1 MRSRVAAILVAF
13 LLLSLLP
20 GAVAAARPVNPQAAA
35 HARVLAYWT
44 PARLRAATP
53 RDYTFDAVRGF
64 QPAAKPGGGGGSG
77 TTTGSSWNGGG
88 DMLRGSGK
96 VWFTIGGADYICSG
110 SVVREAK
117 SSQAIVL
124 TAGHCVVENDGTFAT
139 NFVFIP
145 AFDTKP
151 SYDCGSATAT
161 AYGCWVADALYADK
175 AFATAGGFNNTA
187 VQHDWA
193 FAVVSGGGF
202 NGTTQLNAA
211 VGDGFP
217 IQFNRNFSGQTLSA
231 FGYPA
236 AGKYRGSDLV
246 YCRGTVGT
254 DANTGGTTWSMPCGM
269 TGGSSGGPWAEATTT
284 SGSGAYG
291 YGTTTL
297 SSLNSYGYS
306 GVKKMF
312 GPKFNDRT
320 QATFDAADA
329 GTLPSTVVR
338 TFLP

>member
-1 MRSRVAAILVAF
+1 MRSRLAALLVPL

-20 GAVAAARPVNPQAAA
+20 GAVAAAAPASERAAE

-44 PARLRAATP
+44 PARMRAATP
-53 RDYTFDAVRGF
+53 RDVSFDAVRGF
-64 QPAAKPGGGGGSG
+64 QPAARPGGGGGSG

-96 VWFTIGGADYICSG
+96 VWFTIGGSDYICSG
-110 SVVREAK
+110 SVVKEAK
-117 SSQAIVL
+117 TDQAIVL

-151 SYDCGSATAT
+151 TYTCAGTQ
-161 AYGCWVADALYADK
+161 YGCWVADALYADK
-175 AFATAGGFNNTA
+175 AFATAGGFNDTA

-193 FAVVSGGGF
+193 FAVVSDGGL
-202 NGTTQLNAA
+202 NGTTQLNTA
-211 VGDGFP
+211 VGDGYP
-217 IQFNRNFSGQTLSA
+217 IQYNVDFTGQTLSA

-236 AGKYRGSDLV
+236 AKKYKGSDLV
-246 YCRGTVGT
+246 YCRGPVGT
-254 DANTGGTTWSMPCGM
+254 DPGTGGTTWSMPCDM
-269 TGGSSGGPWAEATTT
+269 TGGSSGGAWAATTNT
-284 SGSGAYG
+284 TTYS

-297 SSLNSYGYS
+297 SSLNSYRYT
-306 GVKKMF
+306 GVSNMY

-320 QATFDAADA
+320 KATFEAADA